1 MFTKKSDPEFKA
13 VLDGVRFKTM
23 ALGLKTHLT
32 EFHLAKGSVIPAHTH
47 PHEQTGY
54 IISGRLVFNIGGE
67 TFEAGPGDAWN
78 IAGGV
83 EHAVDVPEDSV
94 VIEVFSPPREDYLK
108 L

>member
-1 MFTKKSDPEFKA
+1 MFTKNNDPALRSVRE
-13 VLDGVRFKTM
+13 GVRFKTM

-54 IISGRLVFNIGGE
+54 VISGRLVFNIGGE
-67 TFEAGPGDAWN
+67 SFDALPGDAWN

-83 EHAVDVPEDSV
+83 EHAVEVPEDSV
-94 VIEVFSPPREDYLK
+94 VIEVFSPPREDYLG
-108 L
+108 